1 MWVFPY
7 PYFSVAIFPSI
18 YEKKKDQRKPHI
30 GILYAA
36 GVNIILQKEKQ
47 TTKITTN
54 LANLLTKNR
63 QNGRA
68 TKMLEVHSFILR

>member
-1 MWVFPY
+1 MGFPLSVFFCSY
-7 PYFSVAIFPSI
+7 ISVYIR
-18 YEKKKDQRKPHI
+18 EKKDQRKLHI

-47 TTKITTN
+47 TTKIATN